1 MEFNKFIEKFFDE
14 NDDSG
19 FNEVVFARQAK
30 FKQIKERL
38 KGYYLTD
45 KEIDKV
51 FEIITQAEIDIENIK
66 RKFNSKKYTEED
78 LKNFSKK
85 LIDRQNKMKA
95 DFDKKLGEIIKAKYE
110 KAKKIKAE
118 MDRKNPYNNM

>member
-19 FNEVVFARQAK
+19 FNEVVYARQAK
-30 FKQIKERL
+30 FKQIRERL

-45 KEIDKV
+45 KEIEKL
-51 FEIITQAEIDIENIK
+51 FEIITKAEIDMENIK
-66 RKFNSKKYTEED
+66 RKFNAKKYTEDD
-78 LKNFSKK
+78 LKKFQQK
-85 LIDRQNKMKA
+85 LIDIQNKMKE
-95 DFDKKLGEIIKAKYE
+95 DFDKLLMKMIKEKYE

-118 MDRKNPYNNM
+118 MDKKNPYNNM

>member
-1 MEFNKFIEKFFDE
+1 MEFNKFLERFFDE

-30 FKQIKERL
+30 FKQIRERL

-45 KEIDKV
+45 NEIEKL
-51 FEIITQAEIDIENIK
+51 FEIITNAEIDMENIK
-66 RKFNSKKYTEED
+66 RKFNANEYTKED
-78 LKNFSKK
+78 LVEFEKK
-85 LIDRQNKMKA
+85 LIDVQNKMKE
-95 DFDKKLGEIIKAKYE
+95 DFDKLLMKMIKEKYE

-118 MDRKNPYNNM
+118 MDKKNPYNNI

>member
-1 MEFNKFIEKFFDE
+1 MEFNKFIEKFFDD

-19 FNEVVFARQAK
+19 FKEVVFARQAK

-45 KEIDKV
+45 KEIDKL
-51 FEIITQAEIDIENIK
+51 FEIITQAEIDMENVK
-66 RKFNSKKYTEED
+66 RKFNAKKYTEKD
-78 LKNFSKK
+78 LDNFSKK
-85 LIDRQNKMKA
+85 LIDIQNKMKA
-95 DFDKKLGEIIKAKYE
+95 DFDKKLGEMIKAKYE

-118 MDRKNPYNNM
+118 MDKKNPYNIM

>member
-78 LKNFSKK
+78 LNNFNKK
-85 LIDRQNKMKA
+85 LIDRQNKMKE
-95 DFDKKLGEIIKAKYE
+95 DFDKAVGKIIKEKYE

-118 MDRKNPYNNM
+118 MDKKNPYNNM

>member
-45 KEIDKV
+45 KEIEKV

-66 RKFNSKKYTEED
+66 RKFNAKKYTEED

-85 LIDRQNKMKA
+85 LIDRQNKMKE
-95 DFDKKLGEIIKAKYE
+95 DFDKKLGEILKAKYE

-118 MDRKNPYNNM
+118 MDKQNPYNNM